1 MGAIVSV
8 GCCYM
13 HLTEHEPPES
23 ESTSDW
29 RLSKASEP
37 HGAPQADVGDLS
49 AAAAGAG
56 AAAGTGAGGGAAAGT
71 VAGAGAAA
79 VAEAET
85 EAGGGGDPSVPPSV
99 SLRDHDPRGK
109 RLPPSQCLPCD
120 AGYPMSAWVKQTG
133 RVGVGLSS
141 PQPYPLPL
149 APTPTPTRPLP
160 LTLTLALPLTWTRW
174 SSSACPSATTCASW
188 RATT

>member
-23 ESTSDW
+23 ESTSGW
-29 RLSKASEP
+29 RLSKAAEL

-49 AAAAGAG
+49 GAGTGAAAAAGAG
-56 AAAGTGAGGGAAAGT
+56 AGAAAAAGT
-71 VAGAGAAA
+71 DAGAGAAA

-85 EAGGGGDPSVPPSV
+85 EAGGGGDPSVPSV
-99 SLRDHDPRGK
+99 PLRDHHDPRGK

-120 AGYPMSAWVKQTG
+120 AGYPMSAWVKQSG
-133 RVGVGLSS
+133 
-141 PQPYPLPL
+141 
-149 APTPTPTRPLP
+149 
-160 LTLTLALPLTWTRW
+160 
-174 SSSACPSATTCASW
+174 
-188 RATT
+188 

>member
-23 ESTSDW
+23 ESTSGW
-29 RLSKASEP
+29 RLSKAAEL

-49 AAAAGAG
+49 SAGAG
-56 AAAGTGAGGGAAAGT
+56 AAAGAGAGAAAAAGT
-71 VAGAGAAA
+71 GAGAGAAAAA

-85 EAGGGGDPSVPPSV
+85 EAGGGGDPSVPSVPSV
-99 SLRDHDPRGK
+99 PPSVPLRDHHDPRGK

-120 AGYPMSAWVKQTG
+120 AGYPMSSWVKQSG
-133 RVGVGLSS
+133 
-141 PQPYPLPL
+141 
-149 APTPTPTRPLP
+149 
-160 LTLTLALPLTWTRW
+160 
-174 SSSACPSATTCASW
+174 
-188 RATT
+188 

>member
-23 ESTSDW
+23 ESTSGW
-29 RLSKASEP
+29 RLSKAAEL

-49 AAAAGAG
+49 SAGAG
-56 AAAGTGAGGGAAAGT
+56 AAAAAGT
-71 VAGAGAAA
+71 GAGAGAAA

-85 EAGGGGDPSVPPSV
+85 EAGGGGDPSVPSVPSV
-99 SLRDHDPRGK
+99 PPSVPLRDHHDPRGK

-120 AGYPMSAWVKQTG
+120 AGYPMSAWVKQSG
-133 RVGVGLSS
+133 
-141 PQPYPLPL
+141 
-149 APTPTPTRPLP
+149 
-160 LTLTLALPLTWTRW
+160 
-174 SSSACPSATTCASW
+174 
-188 RATT
+188 

>member
-23 ESTSDW
+23 ESTSGW
-29 RLSKASEP
+29 RLSKAAEL

-49 AAAAGAG
+49 SAGAG
-56 AAAGTGAGGGAAAGT
+56 AAAGAGAGAAAAAGT
-71 VAGAGAAA
+71 GAGAGAAAAA

-85 EAGGGGDPSVPPSV
+85 EAGGGGDPSVPSVPSV
-99 SLRDHDPRGK
+99 PPSVPLRDHHDPRGK

-120 AGYPMSAWVKQTG
+120 AGYPMSAWVKHSG
-133 RVGVGLSS
+133 
-141 PQPYPLPL
+141 
-149 APTPTPTRPLP
+149 
-160 LTLTLALPLTWTRW
+160 
-174 SSSACPSATTCASW
+174 
-188 RATT
+188 

>member
-23 ESTSDW
+23 ESTSGW
-29 RLSKASEP
+29 RLSKAAEL

-49 AAAAGAG
+49 SAGAG
-56 AAAGTGAGGGAAAGT
+56 AAAAAGT
-71 VAGAGAAA
+71 GAGAGAAA

-85 EAGGGGDPSVPPSV
+85 EAGEGGDPSVPSV
-99 SLRDHDPRGK
+99 PLRDHHDPRGK

-120 AGYPMSAWVKQTG
+120 AGYPMSAWVKQCRS
-133 RVGVGLSS
+133 RVEL
-141 PQPYPLPL
+141 
-149 APTPTPTRPLP
+149 TPTLP
-160 LTLTLALPLTWTRW
+160 LT
-174 SSSACPSATTCASW
+174 PSPNPDP
-188 RATT
+188 

>member
-23 ESTSDW
+23 ESTSGW
-29 RLSKASEP
+29 RLSKAAEL

-49 AAAAGAG
+49 SAGAGATAAAGAGAG
-56 AAAGTGAGGGAAAGT
+56 AAAGTG
-71 VAGAGAAA
+71 AGAGAAA

-85 EAGGGGDPSVPPSV
+85 EAGEGGDPSVPSVPSV
-99 SLRDHDPRGK
+99 PPSVPLRDHHDPRGK

-120 AGYPMSAWVKQTG
+120 AGYPMSAWVKQSG
-133 RVGVGLSS
+133 
-141 PQPYPLPL
+141 
-149 APTPTPTRPLP
+149 
-160 LTLTLALPLTWTRW
+160 
-174 SSSACPSATTCASW
+174 
-188 RATT
+188 

>member
-23 ESTSDW
+23 ESTSGW
-29 RLSKASEP
+29 RLSKAAEL

-49 AAAAGAG
+49 GAGAG
-56 AAAGTGAGGGAAAGT
+56 AAAAAGTGAGAA
-71 VAGAGAAA
+71 AAA

-85 EAGGGGDPSVPPSV
+85 EAGGGGDPSVPSV
-99 SLRDHDPRGK
+99 PLRDHHDPRGK

-120 AGYPMSAWVKQTG
+120 AGYPMSAWVKQSG
-133 RVGVGLSS
+133 
-141 PQPYPLPL
+141 
-149 APTPTPTRPLP
+149 
-160 LTLTLALPLTWTRW
+160 
-174 SSSACPSATTCASW
+174 
-188 RATT
+188 

>member
-23 ESTSDW
+23 ESTSGW
-29 RLSKASEP
+29 RLSKAAEL

-49 AAAAGAG
+49 SAGAG
-56 AAAGTGAGGGAAAGT
+56 AAAAAGT
-71 VAGAGAAA
+71 DAGAGAAA

-85 EAGGGGDPSVPPSV
+85 EAGEGGDPSVPSVPSV
-99 SLRDHDPRGK
+99 PPSVPLRDHHDPRGK

-120 AGYPMSAWVKQTG
+120 AGYPMSAWVKQLG
-133 RVGVGLSS
+133 SE
-141 PQPYPLPL
+141 
-149 APTPTPTRPLP
+149 
-160 LTLTLALPLTWTRW
+160 
-174 SSSACPSATTCASW
+174 
-188 RATT
+188 

>member
-23 ESTSDW
+23 ESTSGW
-29 RLSKASEP
+29 RLSKAAEL

-49 AAAAGAG
+49 SAGAG
-56 AAAGTGAGGGAAAGT
+56 AAAAAGT
-71 VAGAGAAA
+71 GAGAGAAA

-85 EAGGGGDPSVPPSV
+85 EAGEGGDPSVPSVPSV
-99 SLRDHDPRGK
+99 PPSVPLRDHHDPRGK

-120 AGYPMSAWVKQTG
+120 AGYPMSAWVKQSG
-133 RVGVGLSS
+133 
-141 PQPYPLPL
+141 
-149 APTPTPTRPLP
+149 
-160 LTLTLALPLTWTRW
+160 
-174 SSSACPSATTCASW
+174 
-188 RATT
+188 